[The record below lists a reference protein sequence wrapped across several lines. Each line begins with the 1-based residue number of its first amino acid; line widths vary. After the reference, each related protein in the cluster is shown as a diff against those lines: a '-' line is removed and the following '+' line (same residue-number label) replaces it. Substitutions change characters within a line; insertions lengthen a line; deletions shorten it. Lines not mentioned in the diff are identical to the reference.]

1 MELHGGSP
9 ARVLNILALPK
20 REPTYDT
27 DTGSHRHNAGYTQP
41 LTYCFLP
48 TTRAASGGSLS
59 LPSHPIL
66 RPTTTT
72 YYILSTTHTR
82 THSQG
87 HAHSLGSDAARQRCL
102 LSRQRCR
109 HLPVAMPSHRQRCRS
124 LSPSLPS
131 STLRT
136 KSTTALTDVPVFHAG
151 GVSCLLESAPSA
163 GVSPAGPQPSTHR

>member
-102 LSRQRCR
+102 LSRQQCR
-109 HLPVAMPSHRQRCRS
+109 LHPAAMPPSVSPS
-124 LSPSLPS
+124 LSPQQHTSHTEHHSAHSRHITTGSRQSQGPRGAGLSVWLGDSLADRLTPLPS
-131 STLRT
+131 S
-136 KSTTALTDVPVFHAG
+136 
-151 GVSCLLESAPSA
+151 
-163 GVSPAGPQPSTHR
+163 